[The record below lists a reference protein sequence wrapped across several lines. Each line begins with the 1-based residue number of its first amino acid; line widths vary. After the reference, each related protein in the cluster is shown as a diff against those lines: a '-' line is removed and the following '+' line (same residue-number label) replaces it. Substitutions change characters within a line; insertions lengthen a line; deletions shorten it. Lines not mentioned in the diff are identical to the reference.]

1 MRTQKASRHEV
12 ALIAALVAV
21 VVIGVGVYWGVM
33 QVQNAEYQQRIEDS
47 TVVVNPG
54 ETHNVSASQ
63 SPWDGTM
70 EITLTRSAWYESFDD
85 AQRAEDLG
93 DVSDYAEGG
102 DGGYV
107 VCELLLH
114 SVDAVPMFYEKDQLN
129 VSVFRLLFPDGT
141 TYVTPESV
149 WSSVPKLKDENS
161 SIYTLEFSQ
170 GDTATVLLGYPLAS
184 DEPLDGLTLTCT
196 SSLTRFVLDLT
207 L

>member
-21 VVIGVGVYWGVM
+21 VVIGAGVYWGVM

-102 DGGYV
+102 DGG
-107 VCELLLH
+107 
-114 SVDAVPMFYEKDQLN
+114 
-129 VSVFRLLFPDGT
+129 
-141 TYVTPESV
+141 
-149 WSSVPKLKDENS
+149 
-161 SIYTLEFSQ
+161 
-170 GDTATVLLGYPLAS
+170 
-184 DEPLDGLTLTCT
+184 
-196 SSLTRFVLDLT
+196 
-207 L
+207 